1 MGTYAE
7 FSIQGIEPDLS
18 KQTIVVK
25 TNFKVDPNSV
35 SKSTVSY
42 YCYDT
47 NLLEVYQLRVD
58 GKNIYIDF
66 ENYPDNNSRYYLK
79 VSNIKDAL
87 GRTLKTSCDSY
98 IKFEK
103 DIQTKV
109 KILAPVSRQ
118 TLKSRLVDIRIQAID
133 PIENLTYRIEL
144 ATDNIFYNKIGT
156 LLCTV
161 PNEYYNNQNEQ
172 VPLEGDNLKTEN
184 DSTKINEGYFYNN
197 EVQLST
203 MIEREGQ
210 IYIRARAELE
220 DNIAGD
226 WTDILSFNIY
236 TISMDSIETNFLEDY
251 LTTDDLF
258 DDSIDLIE
266 PPSINSKSPSASN
279 DGMFYVEFD
288 GPIKLP
294 EEIVYDE
301 NGYVILDSIIGF
313 RKNLEGKGKKE
324 KVTFNMVVD
333 EDDLETVL
341 FFPINSGELIG
352 EVLNDSTYDF
362 NIKNLKFEDGSVY
375 SNKESFITAPSE
387 YYYVP
392 LEDVKEI
399 AGKLRVPDIDIIRNI
414 MEASKTAHYWA
425 KRKVENTNQ
434 MPDFNNVDLQEDY
447 YPFYMFIKYHAISE
461 SLKARYVE
469 MIANPFK
476 WHDVLSDLER
486 EEEWDLD
493 AIKALINDY
502 DKEADEWLELIVTI
516 TADPKWALRGKYCYT
531 TFYTGSNPYHRIQW
545 GYPPHND
552 FKRGY

>member
-1 MGTYAE
+1 MLFSCEKAE
-7 FSIQGIEPDLS
+7 Q
-18 KQTIVVK
+18 KA
-25 TNFKVDPNSV
+25 TNVEVDN
-35 SKSTVSY
+35 VSY
-42 YCYDT
+42 LSSSNNYMLCS
-47 NLLEVYQLRVD
+47 NLY
-58 GKNIYIDF
+58 
-66 ENYPDNNSRYYLK
+66 
-79 VSNIKDAL
+79 
-87 GRTLKTSCDSY
+87 
-98 IKFEK
+98 
-103 DIQTKV
+103 
-109 KILAPVSRQ
+109 
-118 TLKSRLVDIRIQAID
+118 
-133 PIENLTYRIEL
+133 EL
-144 ATDNIFYNKIGT
+144 
-156 LLCTV
+156 
-161 PNEYYNNQNEQ
+161 
-172 VPLEGDNLKTEN
+172 
-184 DSTKINEGYFYNN
+184 YFNF
-197 EVQLST
+197 
-203 MIEREGQ
+203 
-210 IYIRARAELE
+210 
-220 DNIAGD
+220 
-226 WTDILSFNIY
+226 FN
-236 TISMDSIETNFLEDY
+236 
-251 LTTDDLF
+251 
-258 DDSIDLIE
+258 
-266 PPSINSKSPSASN
+266 
-279 DGMFYVEFD
+279 G
-288 GPIKLP
+288 
-294 EEIVYDE
+294 EI
-301 NGYVILDSIIGF
+301 
-313 RKNLEGKGKKE
+313 
-324 KVTFNMVVD
+324 D